1 MGDIQ
6 FKHHMSEGRPL
17 PGRAENPGKR
27 TSPWLD
33 RFVLIGFLIIA
44 YEVSDEVLNLL
55 EPEIGVVAIPISLI
69 GLFLTAVL
77 MAEQILILIEKMR
90 GIR

>member
-1 MGDIQ
+1 MGYIQ
-6 FKHHMSEGRPL
+6 FKHHMSEVRPL
-17 PGRAENPGKR
+17 PNRADNPGKR

-44 YEVSDEVLNLL
+44 YEVSDEVLNFL
-55 EPEIGVVAIPISLI
+55 EPEIGVIAIPISLI
-69 GLFLTAVL
+69 GLFLVAVL
-77 MAEQILILIEKMR
+77 MAEQILILIEKTR

>member
-1 MGDIQ
+1 MGEMQ
-6 FKHHMSEGRPL
+6 FKHHMSEGRAL

-69 GLFLTAVL
+69 GLFLAAVL
-77 MAEQILILIEKMR
+77 IAEKTLILTEKIR